1 METWWKYGGLLDT
14 CIWLGTRAVTSMR
27 RTCPWILQKMG
38 GFIWSSS
45 LDLFDQC
52 HKYQLN
58 IFLFEKEVTLG
69 ISTEYCREVFTENG
83 ENKIHFMVYITD
95 IKQLE
100 VRPKINKSKTK
111 EYYVRHMLIEFISTE
126 KRYNIYYYISIMAVH
141 QAGINMTPPWY
152 LFIGATKENTHKHIN
167 KLTHWFGYSQ
177 WDPVFYWTRW
187 CDITLACEIIDQA
200 YALLVIKIKGC
211 QESIPLT

>member
-1 METWWKYGGLLDT
+1 MVDGDMVEIRRMLARHMHL
-14 CIWLGTRAVTSMR
+14 TRAVTSMR

-69 ISTEYCREVFTENG
+69 ISTEYCSEVFTENA
-83 ENKIHFMVYITD
+83 EKKIHFMVYITD

-100 VRPKINKSKTK
+100 VKPKINKSKTK
-111 EYYVRHMLIEFISTE
+111 EYYVRHMLIEFISINDTT
-126 KRYNIYYYISIMAVH
+126 YIIISQSWQYIK
-141 QAGINMTPPWY
+141 QAATWHPPWY
-152 LFIGATKENTHKHIN
+152 F
-167 KLTHWFGYSQ
+167 
-177 WDPVFYWTRW
+177 
-187 CDITLACEIIDQA
+187 
-200 YALLVIKIKGC
+200 LL
-211 QESIPLT
+211 